1 MKRVPTFLV
10 PLGYRERLGRLLAI
24 LGLVCCVGLA
34 ATAWQALAQSNQQA
48 PSTVVI
54 PGANGPLLRV
64 VTRSEGELDED
75 DAKARPSDRS
85 LLSSTSDKSNG
96 TEPSP
101 AQAVPKIPVDREPA
115 GPNLPSPNPSPSAK
129 GKEREALSEAAPE
142 NSPLPEEVSAERSK
156 LLVKM
161 NGSPMIDLSSIV
173 KTLPKAADIVQA
185 AELRVDEAVAYSLK
199 NNFEIAASRQKKIGS
214 RWEEVGAVGQFFPR
228 AELTRGVGK
237 QRSSPAGFNNS
248 NDQRIKDNSHHYR
261 ERIWSV
267 SVPIIDLSL
276 ISDLLSRH
284 NIASAAAA
292 EEMGTKEKIALDTVK
307 DYYRLIMYS
316 LNMLFADEYKKQLEG
331 LTERMAARVEGGGS
345 APAELDRVRARA
357 LMAQSSIIDAR
368 NNLESTL
375 FEFRRLTG
383 VDAEKL
389 ALPANFL
396 PFVPDDVEAISKRS
410 IAGNPD
416 YLTAVYRANAA
427 EFDIATFLNRSLPK
441 LQFQIT
447 STRTYNS
454 GGSALDFEADDG
466 GPFAYQNEKKAM
478 LVLSWAFNPTVD
490 IPQALAGLAKSRE
503 EFYKSIDIRKRVD
516 ETVRASHSA
525 MRTASSRVD
534 PMMQAMQSSQK
545 VVDAFEMQY
554 QNANRTVLDLLDA
567 YERLYQAKKDLVSIM
582 TTEAIAGYQ
591 LRRQMGELVQAI
603 VTIEDRDPELIL
615 SNSAG
620 AK

>member
-10 PLGYRERLGRLLAI
+10 PIGHRECLGRLLAT
-24 LGLVCCVGLA
+24 LGLVCCIGLMV
-34 ATAWQALAQSNQQA
+34 TAWQAFAQSNQPAQD
-48 PSTVVI
+48 TIVI

-75 DAKARPSDRS
+75 DAKARTSDRGLPS
-85 LLSSTSDKSNG
+85 PTSDKSSGN
-96 TEPSP
+96 EPSP
-101 AQAVPKIPVDREPA
+101 AQAAPKIPVDREPA

-142 NSPLPEEVSAERSK
+142 NAPLPEEMSAERSK

-161 NGSPMIDLSSIV
+161 NGSSTIDLSSIV
-173 KTLPKAADIVQA
+173 KTLPKSADIVQA

-237 QRSSPAGFNNS
+237 QRSSPAGFNDA

-261 ERIWSV
+261 ERVWSV
-267 SVPIIDLSL
+267 TVPIVDLSL

-345 APAELDRVRARA
+345 AQAELDRVRARA

-396 PFVPDDVEAISKRS
+396 PFVPNDVEAISKKS

-441 LQFQIT
+441 LQFQLT

-454 GGSALDFEADDG
+454 GGSALDFEATDG

-490 IPQALAGLAKSRE
+490 IPQALSGLAKSRE
-503 EFYKSIDIRKRVD
+503 EFYKSVDIRKRVD
-516 ETVRASHSA
+516 ETVRASYSA
-525 MRTASSRVD
+525 MRTATSRVD
-534 PMMQAMQSSQK
+534 PMLQAMQSSQK
-545 VVDAFEMQY
+545 VVDAFEVQY

-582 TTEAIAGYQ
+582 TTEAVAGYQ